1 MSNNVNGVN
10 QNIFEQINT
19 QNQSKNSSTS
29 SSQAAEDSDMFMR
42 LMIAQLSNQDPTS
55 PADTTDF
62 MQQIATM
69 SQVESINQLNVSV
82 QNMAQS
88 MLTSQAALQAS
99 SMVGRSVYVPGDT
112 VEVGTASSPYAHGAF
127 SLDTSASAVRIRV
140 YDSSGSMVDT
150 MNLGAVQSGNHDFA
164 WQMPLDDNG
173 QPTIPP
179 GDFTF
184 TVEKMVDGEYQAI
197 NTRMAHTVNS
207 VTLGENGI
215 GMKVNTNAGSFDVSD
230 VEQIGV

>member
-1 MSNNVNGVN
+1 MSNVNGVN
-10 QNIFEQINT
+10 QNIFEQINS
-19 QNQSKNSSTS
+19 QNKTTSGSSTS
-29 SSQAAEDSDMFMR
+29 TQAAEDSDMFMR

-55 PADTTDF
+55 PADTSDF

-82 QNMAQS
+82 KDMAQS

-112 VEVGTASSPYAHGAF
+112 VEVGTAASPYAHGAF
-127 SLDTSASAVRIRV
+127 TLDSSASAVRIRV
-140 YDSSGSMVDT
+140 YNSSGSLVDT
-150 MNLGAVQSGNHDFA
+150 MDLGAVQQGSHDFA
-164 WQMPLDDNG
+164 WQMPLDDDG

-184 TVEKMVDGEYQAI
+184 TVERLVDGEYQAMD
-197 NTRMAHTVNS
+197 TRMAHTVNS

-215 GMKVNTNAGSFDVSD
+215 GMKVNTNAGSFDVSE

>member
-19 QNQSKNSSTS
+19 QNQTKKGSST

-112 VEVGTASSPYAHGAF
+112 VEVGTSGSPYAHGAF
-127 SLDTSASAVRIRV
+127 TLDTSSSSVRIRV

-150 MNLGAVQSGNHDFA
+150 MNLGAVQSGSHDFA
-164 WQMPLDDNG
+164 WQMPFDENG